1 MQSLVSESNYY
12 IIKTDT
18 LLGVFFYKEKRM
30 TILEIIFLSFSLAMD
45 AFAVSICMG
54 LERKSLK
61 TSNYFKVALWFGFF
75 QGLMPMIGYF
85 LGSSFKDYI
94 EKYDHWIAFALL
106 LVVGLNMIRE
116 GFEKEKP
123 SDEGVVCDIAPDKA
137 KAAFGFKKMFVL
149 AVATSI
155 DALAVGVSIAFSSDS
170 NIFVDSAFIAVITG
184 ILSAVGLFVGKSFGS
199 KYRKVS
205 VIIGGI
211 ILILIGVKIVLQ
223 DIGILNL

>member
-1 MQSLVSESNYY
+1 
-12 IIKTDT
+12 
-18 LLGVFFYKEKRM
+18 
-30 TILEIIFLSFSLAMD
+30 
-45 AFAVSICMG
+45 
-54 LERKSLK
+54 
-61 TSNYFKVALWFGFF
+61 
-75 QGLMPMIGYF
+75 
-85 LGSSFKDYI
+85 
-94 EKYDHWIAFALL
+94 
-106 LVVGLNMIRE
+106 
-116 GFEKEKP
+116 
-123 SDEGVVCDIAPDKA
+123 
-137 KAAFGFKKMFVL
+137 MFVL